1 MRADHRATNR
11 QIENLKKRKESKD
24 GAGSVTYVKAA
35 KAYVT
40 NLKQGKV
47 AEKITEKYCEVA
59 LKVHDNIFAIPHVKT
74 VIFSMEERY
83 NHKSP
88 FNSLYRMKAI
98 VDRVKDPAML
108 VWVFNCIDDG
118 YMCCIYNEDHQIS

>member
-1 MRADHRATNR
+1 MANF
-11 QIENLKKRKESKD
+11 KKTKESKD
-24 GAGSVTYVKAA
+24 GAGSATYVKVA

-40 NLKQGKV
+40 NLKQGN
-47 AEKITEKYCEVA
+47 VA
-59 LKVHDNIFAIPHVKT
+59 LKVHDNLFAIPHVKT

-98 VDRVKDPAML
+98 VDRVKEQALL
-108 VWVFNCIDDG
+108 VWVFNCIEDG
-118 YMCCIYNEDHQIS
+118 NKCGIYNEDHQIS